1 MFSNKLTYP
10 RRGEVA
16 SPVLA
21 VLLVAGLAFV
31 AIPAPAVTPVLSVP
45 DEVAQVDDDPNTHG
59 IQVYGIRAES
69 VSFELTVTFQEDPL
83 ATVNTRVTGFEA
95 KDIKL
100 VAADSNDSIV
110 PGGATA
116 SAVRPNANDSVYTT
130 TITTKGNVNTV
141 IINVPV
147 AAANTPGR
155 WDSDAG
161 RIIGNEPTVAA
172 DQLVVNIVRSA
183 APPLTV
189 SPDKSI
195 GGNAPFTVTL
205 TSTKVITLTPAD
217 IKVVGGSIDS
227 LSPDTAKK
235 VWTVTIRPGV
245 GITQLTM
252 EPATNGS
259 YIFPKR
265 TFTVDTT
272 GPVATIT
279 GKPPVGGGVFPI
291 TITFD
296 EPLQT
301 DATLVPNE
309 ITVIGGS
316 IPALF
321 AIPNTNSYV
330 ATLTPNSRVTTVT
343 VQVNAGAV
351 TDAGGVP
358 NVATPSPARTFT
370 VAATG
375 APPATP
381 DTTPRQGSVRDLTGT
396 VTISEIMFATEGGT
410 NDIQWIE
417 LFNSSDT
424 QAVALDADA
433 GWELAIEN
441 YNDPRSR
448 EDPFSGVIN
457 FKNSGRVKTIPPR
470 QTVLIVS
477 TTGRNS
483 GNTYKRSNN
492 AHFVSTR
499 VFDVY
504 AELAADFGMRT
515 RRAPFLNPTSGFHI
529 QLIDG
534 KNNLADQVGNLDGR
548 TRTADSPTWQLPSG
562 WTSDN
567 DRTSIIRRY
576 NRQRARDGTRADGWI
591 PAAETSFLYLSE
603 KRLEVWYGGPSDHG
617 SPGIRAG
624 GELPVQLSHFR
635 PDRTEAGTVVIH
647 WTTQSEMDN
656 AGFNI
661 LRSQTRT
668 GEFKVINAQLIPGA
682 GTTAESTTYTW
693 TDTTA
698 KPNLVYYYQIE
709 DVSFAGE
716 RQTLATVRLRGL
728 VSAKGKLTTQWGQL
742 KRLRD

>member
-1 MFSNKLTYP
+1 MFCNKLTYS
-10 RRGEVA
+10 V
-16 SPVLA
+16 VLA
-21 VLLVAGLAFV
+21 VLLVTGLAFV
-31 AIPAPAVTPVLSVP
+31 AIPAIAVIPVLSVP
-45 DEVAQVDDDPNTHG
+45 DELADVDGDADTTG
-59 IQVYGIRAES
+59 IQRYGIRAET
-69 VSFELTVTFQEDPL
+69 VSFPLTITFQENP
-83 ATVNTRVTGFEA
+83 AVPNPVNTPVTGFDVS
-95 KDIKL
+95 DIVL
-100 VAADSNDSIV
+100 QGLNSNDNLV
-110 PGGATA
+110 LNGATA
-116 SAVRPNANDSVYTT
+116 ARLTTTDSAVWTT
-130 TITTKGNVNTV
+130 TITVKGNV
-141 IINVPV
+141 
-147 AAANTPGR
+147 
-155 WDSDAG
+155 SK
-161 RIIGNEPTVAA
+161 
-172 DQLVVNIVRSA
+172 VNIAVPAGSARTQDDFSGGTFVRGALVPEHAVTKSVEIIRSA
-183 APPLTV
+183 APPLIL

-195 GGNAPFTVTL
+195 SGNAPFTVTL
-205 TSTKVITLTPAD
+205 TSTQAITLRSVD
-217 IKVVGGSIDS
+217 LKVTNGYVDS
-227 LSPDTAKK
+227 LSSDAAKR
-235 VWTVTIRPGV
+235 VWTVTILPVV
-245 GITQLTM
+245 GRTEVTV
-252 EPATNGS
+252 EASSNGS
-259 YIFPKR
+259 YIFPKG

-330 ATLTPNSRVTTVT
+330 ATLTPNSRVATVT